1 MIDFIFPKGYNI
13 HEPTIREIINVYE
26 PYTKQ
31 DCKIVVK
38 VITDCGNFS
47 LVVQLGDIVETSSV
61 EKELIAKK
69 VKAMVYKVL
78 SRHCAFKLAWGSLTG
93 VKPLMLLEN
102 TSPTNI
108 NSHIEKLQKQ
118 YMISDDRCSLMRQT
132 YEIQQQHILED
143 RSKCSL
149 YVHIPLCLTKC
160 VYCSFPSK
168 ITDIGSNLCESYL
181 LALLKELKATLLHIR
196 GKGLSIQTIYI
207 GGGTPSILST
217 KQIERLLSAIREEIS
232 SLVEFSFEA
241 GRCDTLDREKLLC
254 LKDNGVTRLSLNPQT
269 FHSATLAKLN
279 RTVGTDEFY
288 KIYSYAKE
296 TGFNSINCDLI
307 YGFEDESIEDNIYS
321 LEKTIALNPENI
333 TIHTLCKKRTSALNK
348 ESVYSQS
355 SNINKAHKLSRE
367 TLASNGYDPYYLYKQ
382 QYAIL
387 GCENIGYSKKDCECI
402 YNIKMMSNAQE
413 IYSVGA
419 SSTTKVFDSE
429 TGRYK
434 NIYTLKEVG
443 LYISEIDRII
453 QKKLSKM

>member
-78 SRHCAFKLAWGSLTG
+78 SRHCTFTLAWGSLTG

-102 TSPTNI
+102 TSPSNL
-108 NSHIEKLQKQ
+108 NLHIDKLQKQ

-132 YEIQQQHILED
+132 YENQQKHLSPD
-143 RSKCSL
+143 RSRCSL

-181 LALLKELKATLLHIR
+181 LALLKELRAILYCIKQKELTV
-196 GKGLSIQTIYI
+196 QTVYI

-217 KQIERLLSAIREEIS
+217 NQIERLLSTINEEMRVS
-232 SLVEFSFEA
+232 TEFSFEA
-241 GRCDTLDREKLLC
+241 GRSDTLDKEKLLC
-254 LKDNGVTRLSLNPQT
+254 LKNNAVTRLSLNPQT
-269 FHSATLAKLN
+269 FHSATLSKLN
-279 RTVGTDEFY
+279 RIVGTDEFC
-288 KIYSYAKE
+288 KIYHTAKE
-296 TGFNSINCDLI
+296 IGFNSINCDLI
-307 YGFEDESIEDNIYS
+307 YGFEDESIKDNMHS

-348 ESVYSQS
+348 ESVYNQS
-355 SNINKAHKLSRE
+355 SNINEAHKLSRE
-367 TLASNGYDPYYLYKQ
+367 LLASNGYAPYYLYKQ

-387 GCENIGYSKKDCECI
+387 GCENIGYSKKDSECI
-402 YNIKMMSNAQE
+402 YNIKMMSNVQE

-419 SSTTKVFDSE
+419 SSTTKVIDSK

-443 LYISEIDRII
+443 LYISEIDKII
-453 QKKLSKM
+453 QKKLSEM